1 MYTAEEFDKLKQ
13 KVLKYIFYKKR
24 TEQEVRQKF
33 QSEEYNMMEDMIEFL
48 KEQKYIND
56 TDYIIRS
63 VNEFIALKNLS
74 LKEIKYKLYQKGI
87 DKNLVEDY
95 FNENFE
101 ELYNYELKSAK
112 NIFIKKYK
120 EMETSEIKEFLFKKG
135 YLSDIIKQIESE
147 IEL

>member
-33 QSEEYNMMEDMIEFL
+33 QTEDYNMMEDMVEFL

-63 VNEFIALKNLS
+63 INEFKALKNLS
-74 LKEIKYKLYQKGI
+74 LKEIKYKLYQKGL
-87 DKNLVEDY
+87 DKAIIEDY
-95 FNENFE
+95 FNENYE

-112 NIFIKKYK
+112 NIYIKKSK
-120 EMETSEIKEFLFKKG
+120 EMEIQQIKEFLFKKG
-135 YLSDIIKQIESE
+135 YMSDIIKQ
-147 IEL
+147 L

>member
-33 QSEEYNMMEDMIEFL
+33 QTEDYNMMEDMIEFL

-56 TDYIIRS
+56 TDYITRS

-87 DKNLVEDY
+87 EKSLVEDY

-101 ELYNYELKSAK
+101 ELYNYELKSAQ
-112 NIFIKKYK
+112 NIFIKKSK
-120 EMETSEIKEFLFKKG
+120 EMEIQQIKEFLFKKG
-135 YLSDIIKQIESE
+135 YMSDTIKQ
-147 IEL
+147 L

>member
-1 MYTAEEFDKLKQ
+1 MYTLEEFDKLKQ

-33 QSEEYNMMEDMIEFL
+33 QNEDYNMMEDMIEFL

-56 TDYIIRS
+56 SDYISRS
-63 VNEFIALKNLS
+63 VNEFIVLKNLS

-87 DKNLVEDY
+87 DKSLVEDY
-95 FNENFE
+95 FNENYE

-112 NIFIKKYK
+112 NIFKKKSK
-120 EMETSEIKEFLFKKG
+120 EMEIQQIKEFLFKKG
-135 YLSDIIKQIESE
+135 YMSDIIKEIESE
-147 IEL
+147 I

>member
-33 QSEEYNMMEDMIEFL
+33 QNEDYNMMEDMIEFL

-56 TDYIIRS
+56 TDYIARS

-87 DKNLVEDY
+87 DKSFVEDY
-95 FNENFE
+95 
-101 ELYNYELKSAK
+101 
-112 NIFIKKYK
+112 
-120 EMETSEIKEFLFKKG
+120 
-135 YLSDIIKQIESE
+135 
-147 IEL
+147 

>member
-1 MYTAEEFDKLKQ
+1 MYTLEEFDKLKQ

-33 QSEEYNMMEDMIEFL
+33 QNEDYNMMEDMIEFL

-56 TDYIIRS
+56 SDYISRS
-63 VNEFIALKNLS
+63 VNEFIVLKNLS

-87 DKNLVEDY
+87 DKSLVEDY
-95 FNENFE
+95 FNENYE

-112 NIFIKKYK
+112 NIFKKKSK
-120 EMETSEIKEFLFKKG
+120 EMEIQQIKEFLFKKG
-135 YLSDIIKQIESE
+135 YMSDIIKEIESE
-147 IEL
+147 IQ

>member
-33 QSEEYNMMEDMIEFL
+33 QSEDYNMMEDMIEFL

-56 TDYIIRS
+56 TDYITRS

-87 DKNLVEDY
+87 DKSLVEDY
-95 FNENFE
+95 FNENYE
-101 ELYNYELKSAK
+101 ELYNYELKSAQ
-112 NIFIKKYK
+112 NIFIKKSK
-120 EMETSEIKEFLFKKG
+120 ELEIQQIKEFLFKKG
-135 YLSDIIKQIESE
+135 YMSDIIKQ
-147 IEL
+147 L

>member
-33 QSEEYNMMEDMIEFL
+33 QTEDYNTMEDMIEFL

-56 TDYIIRS
+56 TDYITRS

-87 DKNLVEDY
+87 EKSLVEDY

-101 ELYNYELKSAK
+101 ELYNYELRSAQ
-112 NIFIKKYK
+112 NIFIKKSK
-120 EMETSEIKEFLFKKG
+120 EMEIQQIKEFLFKKG
-135 YLSDIIKQIESE
+135 YMSDIIKQ
-147 IEL
+147 L

>member
-1 MYTAEEFDKLKQ
+1 MYTVEEFDKLKQ

-33 QSEEYNMMEDMIEFL
+33 QNEDYNMMEDMIEFL

-56 TDYIIRS
+56 SDYISRS
-63 VNEFIALKNLS
+63 VNEFIVLKNLS

-87 DKNLVEDY
+87 DKSLVEDY
-95 FNENFE
+95 FNENYE

-112 NIFIKKYK
+112 NIFKKKSK
-120 EMETSEIKEFLFKKG
+120 EMEIQQIKEFLFKKG
-135 YLSDIIKQIESE
+135 YMSDIIKEIESE
-147 IEL
+147 I

>member
-24 TEQEVRQKF
+24 TEQEIRQKF
-33 QSEEYNMMEDMIEFL
+33 QTEDYNMMEDMVEFL

-63 VNEFIALKNLS
+63 INEFKVLKNLS
-74 LKEIKYKLYQKGI
+74 LKEIKYKLYQKGL
-87 DKNLVEDY
+87 DKAIIEDY
-95 FNENFE
+95 FNENYE

-112 NIFIKKYK
+112 NIFIKKSK
-120 EMETSEIKEFLFKKG
+120 EMEIQQIKEFLFKKG
-135 YLSDIIKQIESE
+135 YMSDIIKQ
-147 IEL
+147 L